1 MNESKLQT
9 KILKYLKQEGYYS
22 IKTILCNR
30 NGVPDIIA
38 CSPTGQF
45 VALEVKFGK
54 GRPSKLQ
61 EWNIAEIKKVGGKAG
76 IVWSIE
82 DVKQV
87 LNS

>member
-1 MNESKLQT
+1 MSESKLQT
-9 KILKYLKQEGYYS
+9 KISKYLKQEGYYS

>member
-1 MNESKLQT
+1 MSESKLQT